1 MRRLSIS
8 VAILLLLFGAGLWN
22 ISLLEGISGRLAS
35 QLEHAEALAETGDW
49 DRAEELTLAAKDE
62 WEAAASYLYV
72 VLRHDYTDEVNTGF
86 YEVLELLQWQET
98 PEYAAA
104 NGELVAQ
111 VQHLSEAERLTW
123 RNLM

>member
-8 VAILLLLFGAGLWN
+8 VVILLLLFGAGLWN
-22 ISLLEGISGRLAS
+22 ISLLEGISGRLAP

-49 DRAEELTLAAKDE
+49 DGAEELTLAAKDE

-86 YEVLELLQWQET
+86 YKVLELLQWQET